1 MSITFRTIIV
11 YIVCLSYVL
20 GCLSKKHDVH
30 VVLGSAD
37 ENILGERIR
46 KAMQYINSS
55 DSPNILF
62 ISGGVKDA
70 FVDTNEMTEA
80 SKAANMIENVEIDSF
95 QIVLEEKATNTAENF
110 AYLKQWVNRNFSQDN
125 LPDIVITTSDFH
137 KNRAEQIFHGI
148 IPDIVPKWNLSKSAC
163 IHCWGDE
170 VIHMKN
176 VKADIHKAIHILVNK

>member
-1 MSITFRTIIV
+1 VI
-11 YIVCLSYVL
+11 
-20 GCLSKKHDVH
+20 GCFSKKRDVH

-46 KAMQYINSS
+46 KAIQYINSS

-62 ISGGVKDA
+62 ISGGVKNA
-70 FVDTNEMTEA
+70 FVDTNKMTEA
-80 SKAANMIENVEIDSF
+80 AKAANMIENVELGSI

-110 AYLKQWVNRNFSQDN
+110 VYLKEWVNRNFSQDN

-137 KNRAEQIFHGI
+137 KNRAEQIFNGI

-163 IHCWGDE
+163 LHCWSDE
-170 VIHMKN
+170 VIHIKN
-176 VKADIHKAIHILVNK
+176 VKRDIDKAINILVNM